1 MWSLSESSSDS
12 PFPGSVSPLTI
23 RVVRA
28 VQEAG
33 EHEEDLDEA
42 HQDDEYEEDNDEI
55 AHQIKGLPHFQAQFV
70 SAASQCCLKYISGSS
85 PQFKCKENL

>member
-1 MWSLSESSSDS
+1 MSAAADFPLICDFFLSLSESSSDS
-12 PFPGSVSPLTI
+12 PFPRSVSPLTV

-28 VQEAG
+28 IQEAG

-55 AHQIKGLPHFQAQFV
+55 AHQIEGFPHFQSV
-70 SAASQCCLKYISGSS
+70 PSISAASQCC
-85 PQFKCKENL
+85 